1 MIEFP
6 DSYFEDEVRD
16 GFLVPGMMKR
26 YWAAL
31 QEVIL
36 VVHETCEKLG
46 ISFCAEWGTLLGAV
60 RHGGMIPWDDDIDIC
75 MTRPDFERFLETAP
89 NVLPEGYRVF
99 TYRNQDSD
107 NMINQIVACP
117 TMVIDYE
124 QLPRFHGYPYSVVID
139 LSVLDALPEN
149 PEEKRAFRDL
159 VHIIGELKMHIDEGD
174 MQSEAVVCA
183 FDEIERIFGVTL
195 DREQALKRQLYQIM
209 DRTASRFWRQDTA
222 ELTESAG
229 FMGRGYRF
237 PSRIHDREVCIP
249 FERIHIMAPAGYEA
263 MLNYEYGSNWM
274 CPQRISGGHSYPVY
288 ETILSS
294 IQEKVPLEIRQYK
307 YEPIQIGE
315 AKKKRKLRESLRREL
330 EDSLPLF
337 QEAHEEIRNQVEA
350 GNLEQVEVLFEDC
363 QNLAIRLGTR
373 IEEEQ
378 GAGHSTVR
386 ILEKYCEL
394 VFSLYTQMT
403 AGEIVSREASGIVV
417 LAEYE
422 KRLAESISQDIKEK
436 REVVFI
442 PYKSSFWGTMDGL
455 WRTASADE
463 EVDVHVVPAPY
474 YYKDEFGKAKK
485 DEPHYETDYPEN
497 VALTNYE
504 EYPFDVRRPDV
515 IIIQCPYDE
524 YHYGMTIHPFFYA
537 QNLAQYTEHLVYV
550 PPLIMDEISPED
562 ERGRIT
568 LRTFCNTPGV
578 TYADHVI
585 VQSEQ
590 MKDIYVELL
599 TEFAGEGTKAV
610 WKEKIMGAAFVA
622 GGVPMSGNLGHVD
635 VEVDVPEEWRACVK
649 RADGS
654 QKIVILL
661 HMNASVLFEYGREA
675 VQKLREV
682 MELLRKKQ
690 EGFVLL
696 WRPDGS
702 VRELLRKEDA
712 DAWGRYRDLMEE
724 YRREKWGIY
733 DDSMDWERAVCFCDA
748 YYGDAGVMST
758 RCVRLDKPVLIA
770 SADFH
775 QYDCKVAQEGS
786 KDGISGFLF

>member
-46 ISFCAEWGTLLGAV
+46 ISYCAEWGTLLGAV

-89 NVLPEGYRVF
+89 NVLPEGYKVF

-124 QLPRFHGYPYSVVID
+124 QLPRFHGYPYSVTVD
-139 LSVLDALPEN
+139 LSVLDALPKN

-159 VHIIGELKMHIDEGD
+159 VHIVGDLKMHIDEGD
-174 MQSEAVVCA
+174 MESEEVLCA
-183 FDEIERIFGVTL
+183 LDEIERIFGVTL

-209 DRTASRFWRQDTA
+209 DRTASRFWRQDIQ

-237 PSRIHDREVCIP
+237 PARIHNREVCIP
-249 FERIHIMAPAGYEA
+249 FERIRIMAPAGYEA

-294 IQEKVPLEIRQYK
+294 IQERVPIKLRQYK
-307 YEPIQIGE
+307 YDPVQIGE
-315 AKKKRKLRESLRREL
+315 VKKKRKSRESLRRDL
-330 EDSLPLF
+330 EDCLPLF
-337 QEAHEEIRNQVEA
+337 REAHGEMQKQVQAE
-350 GNLEQVEVLFEDC
+350 NLEQVVALLGEC

-378 GAGHSTVR
+378 GERHPTVR
-386 ILEKYCEL
+386 ILEEYCEL
-394 VFSLYTQMT
+394 VFSLYTRLT
-403 AGEIVSREASGIVV
+403 AGESVYGETSGIPA

-422 KRLAESISQDIKEK
+422 KRLAESLSRDIKEK
-436 REVVFI
+436 RKVVFI

-455 WRTASADE
+455 WRAASVDE
-463 EVDVHVVPAPY
+463 EVDVYVVPAPY
-474 YYKDEFGKAKK
+474 YYKDAFGKAKK
-485 DEPHYETDYPEN
+485 DEPHYETDYPED
-497 VALTNYE
+497 VALTNYD

-515 IIIQCPYDE
+515 IVIQCPYDE

-537 QNLAQYTEHLVYV
+537 RNLAQYTECLIYV
-550 PPLIMDEISPED
+550 PPLILDEISPGD
-562 ERGRIT
+562 ERGRVT

-578 TYADHVI
+578 AYADHVI
-585 VQSEQ
+585 VQSEK
-590 MKDIYVELL
+590 MKDVYVELL
-599 TEFAGEGTKAV
+599 TEFAGEGTNTM
-610 WKEKIMGAAFVA
+610 WKEKITAAASVA
-622 GGVPMSGNLGHVD
+622 GGISRPRVSGRS
-635 VEVDVPEEWRACVK
+635 EADVPEAWRTCTQ
-649 RADGS
+649 REDGS
-654 QKIVILL
+654 RKIVILL
-661 HMNASVLFEYGREA
+661 HMNASVLFEHGVEA

-682 MELLRKKQ
+682 MELLRKEQ
-690 EGFVLL
+690 DGFVLL

-712 DAWGRYRDLMEE
+712 EAWGCYRDLIEE
-724 YRREKWGIY
+724 YRREQWGIY
-733 DDSMDWERAVCFCDA
+733 DDSPDWERAVRFCDA

-775 QYDCKVAQEGS
+775 QYGCKVAQEGG

>member
-36 VVHETCEKLG
+36 AVHEACEKLG
-46 ISFCAEWGTLLGAV
+46 ISYCVEWGTLLGAV

-75 MTRPDFERFLETAP
+75 MTRPDFELFLAAAP
-89 NVLPEGYRVF
+89 DVLPEGYGVY
-99 TYRNQDSD
+99 TYRNQESD
-107 NMINQIVACP
+107 NMVNQIAAWP

-124 QLPRFHGYPYSVVID
+124 QLPRFHGYPYSAVID
-139 LSVLDALPEN
+139 LTVLDALPETS
-149 PEEKRAFRDL
+149 EEKRAFRDL
-159 VHIIGELKMHIDEGD
+159 VHIVGELKAHVDEDD
-174 MQSEAVVCA
+174 MESEVVACA
-183 FDEIERIFGVTL
+183 LDEIERIFGVTL

-209 DRTASRFWRQDTA
+209 DRTASRFWRWDTTELA
-222 ELTESAG
+222 ETVG
-229 FMGRGYRF
+229 FMERGYRF
-237 PSRIHDREVCIP
+237 PARIHDRLARIP
-249 FERIHIMAPAGYEA
+249 FEQIHIMAPAGYEA
-263 MLNYEYGSNWM
+263 MLNYEYGPNWM
-274 CPQRISGGHSYPVY
+274 CPQRIRGGHSYPVY
-288 ETILSS
+288 ETILRN
-294 IQEKVPLEIRQYK
+294 IQESVPIELRHYK
-307 YEPIQIGE
+307 YDSVQIRE
-315 AKKKRKLRESLRREL
+315 VKKKRKPRRFLQREL
-330 EDSLPLF
+330 ENFLPLF
-337 QEAHEEIRNQVEA
+337 QEAHRELKKQMDAADSDQVA
-350 GNLEQVEVLFEDC
+350 ALFGEC
-363 QNLAIRLGTR
+363 QNLAIQLGTR

-378 GAGHSTVR
+378 GKGHPTVR
-386 ILEKYCEL
+386 ILEEYCEL

-403 AGEIVSREASGIVV
+403 AGEIVSGEASGISA

-422 KRLAESISQDIKEK
+422 KKLAESISRDIKEK
-436 REVVFI
+436 RKVVFI

-455 WRTASADE
+455 WQAASVDE
-463 EVDVHVVPAPY
+463 EVDVYVVPAPY
-474 YYKDEFGKAKK
+474 YYKDAFGKAKK
-485 DEPHYETDYPEN
+485 EEPHYETDYPEN

-515 IIIQCPYDE
+515 IVIQCPYDE

-537 QNLAQYTEHLVYV
+537 RNLAQYTENLVYV

-578 TYADHVI
+578 AYADHVI

-590 MKDIYVELL
+590 MKDVYVELL
-599 TEFAGEGTKAV
+599 TEFAGEGTKTV
-610 WKEKIMGAAFVA
+610 WKEKIIGAASMA
-622 GGVPMSGNLGHVD
+622 GGVPMSGNTGCTAA
-635 VEVDVPEEWRACVK
+635 EADVPEAWRTCAQC
-649 RADGS
+649 ADGS
-654 QKIVILL
+654 RKIVILL
-661 HMNASVLFEYGREA
+661 HMNASVLFEHGVEA

-682 MELLRKKQ
+682 MELLRKEQ
-690 EGFVLL
+690 DGFVLL
-696 WRPDGS
+696 WRPDGG

-712 DAWGRYRDLMEE
+712 EAWGRYRDLTEE

-733 DDSMDWERAVCFCDA
+733 DDSPDWERAVRFCDA

-775 QYDCKVAQEGS
+775 QYGCKATQEGS